1 MMDTLYRIYFMTI
14 LSRLGLQLGMIMI
27 TIVAFLT
34 MVGGNELLFK
44 AGEFVPGINWIYLP
58 AGVRLLATLLFG
70 LSGAVGLLLSAW
82 CVNFWLFFPDDFSR
96 SFLGGIIAAV
106 APYSVYIMARRFY
119 GLQGSL
125 VNLTAGKL
133 LICIVVYS
141 LASPLMHHVWFHL
154 RDPVG
159 HDWSGFWVM
168 AVGDFLGSVV
178 VFYTLK
184 LALHLWMPPQAAR
197 TLPHQ

>member
-1 MMDTLYRIYFMTI
+1 M
-14 LSRLGLQLGMIMI
+14 
-27 TIVAFLT
+27 
-34 MVGGNELLFK
+34 
-44 AGEFVPGINWIYLP
+44 
-58 AGVRLLATLLFG
+58 
-70 LSGAVGLLLSAW
+70 
-82 CVNFWLFFPDDFSR
+82 
-96 SFLGGIIAAV
+96 

-125 VNLTAGKL
+125 VNLTAGEL

>member
-34 MVGGNELLFK
+34 MVGVNELLFK

-82 CVNFWLFFPDDFSR
+82 
-96 SFLGGIIAAV
+96 
-106 APYSVYIMARRFY
+106 
-119 GLQGSL
+119 
-125 VNLTAGKL
+125 
-133 LICIVVYS
+133 
-141 LASPLMHHVWFHL
+141 
-154 RDPVG
+154 
-159 HDWSGFWVM
+159 
-168 AVGDFLGSVV
+168 
-178 VFYTLK
+178 
-184 LALHLWMPPQAAR
+184 
-197 TLPHQ
+197 